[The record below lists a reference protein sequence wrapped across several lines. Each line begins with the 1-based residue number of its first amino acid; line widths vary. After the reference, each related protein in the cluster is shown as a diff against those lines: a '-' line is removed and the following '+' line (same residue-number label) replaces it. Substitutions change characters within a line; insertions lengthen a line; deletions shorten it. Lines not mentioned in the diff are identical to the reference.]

1 MGAGFGDD
9 WRVFAIL
16 SDIHG
21 NRPALD
27 AVMDEIAHLGIRR
40 LMVLGDVIGYG
51 PYPNDCLR
59 AVQKAEIC
67 LLGNHE
73 AGVIG
78 TLDQQWFNDAAWAGV
93 EWTRRKLT
101 HADRTLI
108 GQWKAT
114 GEHAGVQ
121 LAHGSLNPSDP
132 FDYLLN
138 PRALKIH
145 FAVQKAP
152 VCFVGHTHVPE
163 VWTEGSDLPV
173 VIPASGVFK
182 LLKDRKMAVNVGSV
196 GLPREDDR
204 RASWAT
210 YDPDSGEVCLR
221 KTKYDIKEMIRTVR
235 HLNLDPVLQDKILK
249 DLGA

>member
-1 MGAGFGDD
+1 MSCPTAKAGAM
-9 WRVFAIL
+9 FAVL
-16 SDIHG
+16 SDIHA

-27 AVMDEIAHLGIRR
+27 AVMEEVGRLGITR

-59 AVQKAEIC
+59 MIRGAEVC
-67 LLGNHE
+67 LQGNHE
-73 AGVIG
+73 AGVIEA
-78 TLDQQWFNDAAWAGV
+78 LDEQWFNDAAWAGV

-101 HADRTLI
+101 HAERTQI
-108 GQWKAT
+108 AGWKPT

-138 PRALKIH
+138 PRSLRAH
-145 FAVQKAP
+145 FAVQTAHL
-152 VCFVGHTHVPE
+152 CFVGHTHVPE

-173 VIPASGVFK
+173 EIPSSGAFK
-182 LLKDRKMAVNVGSV
+182 LTPGCKFAVNVGSV
-196 GLPREDDR
+196 GLPRGDDK

-210 YDPDSGEVCLR
+210 YDPDSGEVRLR

-235 HLNLDPVLQDKILK
+235 HLNLNPVMQDKVLK